1 VKGKE
6 EVSGEAEP
14 FEGRSEVVEEL
25 AEDGISGCGDS
36 GFHGTR
42 IHPSHPVF
50 LTSSEPHKAARVY
63 NPFRASTPVHAT
75 A

>member
-25 AEDGISGCGDS
+25 AEDGISGCLAGVEYITCASLFCKLHAESEES
-36 GFHGTR
+36 GLQPLRTGER
-42 IHPSHPVF
+42 
-50 LTSSEPHKAARVY
+50 SSRGL
-63 NPFRASTPVHAT
+63 F
-75 A
+75 